1 MLAGDSAARTGY
13 PPQMPGDVM
22 IAEMSR
28 LPTWRHDRAGLRS
41 GTTGPTD
48 EGVGSART
56 VNPTEVATMT
66 YRETLLHSMQLPDE
80 TVKRINAQGVVLA
93 DLDTMTQ
100 AIHDVYCGIVADH
113 SEPNE
118 KDRSQAKAM
127 LEALQR
133 TTA

>member
-1 MLAGDSAARTGY
+1 
-13 PPQMPGDVM
+13 
-22 IAEMSR
+22 
-28 LPTWRHDRAGLRS
+28 
-41 GTTGPTD
+41 
-48 EGVGSART
+48 
-56 VNPTEVATMT
+56 MT